1 MPYQKP
7 LIWPA
12 YTEIEANPLEIFKED
27 NISNENEIKTLL
39 INILGKDAISTG
51 KMQISDETSKLAKA
65 VNYLVLQLKL
75 LGNINEKDERKSY
88 IETIHSQ
95 LIEILK

>member
-1 MPYQKP
+1 MPFKKP
-7 LIWPA
+7 PIWPSDVD
-12 YTEIEANPLEIFKED
+12 IIKNPLEIFKED
-27 NISNENEIKTLL
+27 DFSKENEIKTLL

-88 IETIHSQ
+88 IGTIHSQ